1 MGRLTVFS
9 VQFVFVFLFP
19 AGTFGTVSVEWFVDR
34 RLTTAV
40 QGVDFI
46 ADGATLAFQPHE
58 SLKGLTS
65 FAA

>member
-1 MGRLTVFS
+1 M
-9 VQFVFVFLFP
+9 FVFLFP
-19 AGTFGTVSVEWFVDR
+19 AGTFGTVSVKWFVDPL
-34 RLTTAV
+34 LTTAV
-40 QGVDFI
+40 KGVDFI